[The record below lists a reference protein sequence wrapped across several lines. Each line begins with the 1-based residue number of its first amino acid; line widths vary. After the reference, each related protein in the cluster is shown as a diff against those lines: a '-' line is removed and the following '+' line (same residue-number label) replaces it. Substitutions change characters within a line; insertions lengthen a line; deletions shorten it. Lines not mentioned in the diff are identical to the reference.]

1 MCVKRPHHG
10 QGLESFPL
18 ELLWK
23 VAAWIPDST
32 TFFSLLE
39 ALGSSSGRGP
49 FEPLWQIGM
58 TWQPQWRSR
67 LWPQLGLSQNLIQDD
82 VNRAYVEASLA
93 HCPSAL
99 INFVWDNDIE
109 WLVRHVRPPIALEW
123 DANLPSTP
131 SDARGNGV
139 EIPLEEWYAKW
150 AQLPITTLVRR
161 SMCSIVREHIV
172 EVLPQCRYLT
182 TVTFHDAFPLAS
194 LFKFAASSGTLVHLT
209 TSYATASSADLEDAI
224 RWLASTPVQSFR
236 CTNWTFDAECATAI
250 EFVTAILQH
259 PTMSLL
265 LFSSSTNLNVDEL
278 PLLQPT
284 RLRDLHLGQVSSCL
298 RSLASAISHSSLERL
313 LISNGHNVT
322 ASDEYV
328 CAMVEVLKA
337 AGLCK
342 HLKILE
348 LPGPVLQL
356 ITVEELSLSMNG
368 IGGNVDGVLWVGRA
382 IHVSTAIQTVDLT
395 LNDITK
401 EGVMTLLKQ
410 IGDRRASPLTI
421 SLKSTRIVKANR
433 AYLIRKAREKGIQ
446 LTI

>member
-1 MCVKRPHHG
+1 
-10 QGLESFPL
+10 
-18 ELLWK
+18 
-23 VAAWIPDST
+23 
-32 TFFSLLE
+32 
-39 ALGSSSGRGP
+39 
-49 FEPLWQIGM
+49 M

-182 TVTFHDAFPLAS
+182 TVTFHDAFPLAP

-224 RWLASTPVQSFR
+224 QWLASTPVQSFR
-236 CTNWTFDAECATAI
+236 FDHWTFDPECATVAVFF
-250 EFVTAILQH
+250 EAILQH
-259 PTMSLL
+259 STMSLL
-265 LFSSSTNLNVDEL
+265 SISSCTHVSLDQL
-278 PLLQPT
+278 PLLKPT
-284 RLRDLHLGQVSSCL
+284 QLHNLCFSRCSLSST
-298 RSLASAISHSSLERL
+298 SIKNLASAISHSSLVCLHLSLSDTR
-313 LISNGHNVT
+313 
-322 ASDEYV
+322 SDEYA

-337 AGLCK
+337 ASLCNN
-342 HLKILE
+342 LKILG
-348 LPGPVLQL
+348 LPCNSLVNSYWKTLGPALQL
-356 ITVEELSLSMNG
+356 STVEELSLSMNG
-368 IGGNVDGVLWVGRA
+368 IGGNGDGVLWIGKA
-382 IHVSTAIQTVDLT
+382 IHGSTTIRTVDLT

-401 EGVMTLLKQ
+401 EGVTTLLKH

-421 SLKSTRIVKANR
+421 SLQSSRIVKKNR
-433 AYLIRKAREKGIQ
+433 AHLVRKAREVGVQ
-446 LTI
+446 LSIKYYEKLQVTDPF